1 MGCLAHRQLARSDLE
16 DERGD
21 GLEDLP
27 LAEETILRWPADF
40 SEHPTNLL

>member
-1 MGCLAHRQLARSDLE
+1 MGRLAHRQAACPDLE

-40 SEHPTNLL
+40 SEHPTHLL